1 MVCIK
6 QEHTDTY
13 CRHEARTIVFACQ
26 QVCTL
31 GMYWSTL
38 ALTVCTHKGSQAC
51 VCMCVQAVLT
61 ALSNELLCVNTELR
75 VVYDAYS
82 GRQGQR
88 PWAWGQPE
96 HSAALNSAQLW
107 LLLRE
112 CNVPEPD
119 CSLAYIN
126 MALAQVRLS
135 LQDLPYQYI
144 ITRRRITST
153 AWYLAFASKVSCS
166 LRS

>member
-1 MVCIK
+1 MF
-6 QEHTDTY
+6 T
-13 CRHEARTIVFACQ
+13 CQ
-26 QVCTL
+26 HVCTL
-31 GMYWSTL
+31 VVHKLTL
-38 ALTVCTHKGSQAC
+38 AVTVCTHKGQAC
-51 VCMCVQAVLT
+51 VCVCVQAVLT

-96 HSAALNSAQLW
+96 HSAALTSAQLW

-112 CNVPEPD
+112 CDVPEPD
-119 CSLAYIN
+119 CSLAFVN

-135 LQDLPYQYI
+135 L
-144 ITRRRITST
+144 
-153 AWYLAFASKVSCS
+153 
-166 LRS
+166 

>member
-1 MVCIK
+1 ML
-6 QEHTDTY
+6 E
-13 CRHEARTIVFACQ
+13 
-26 QVCTL
+26 
-31 GMYWSTL
+31 MYWSTL
-38 ALTVCTHKGSQAC
+38 TLTVCTHKGSQAC

-82 GRQGQR
+82 GRQGQK

-96 HSAALNSAQLW
+96 HSAALTSAQLW

-119 CSLAYIN
+119 CSLAHIN
-126 MALAQVRLS
+126 MALAQVRLN

-144 ITRRRITST
+144 ITRRG
-153 AWYLAFASKVSCS
+153 
-166 LRS
+166 